1 MSPGQRI
8 AALAV
13 AVVVLVGAFV
23 LTRSDEE
30 KPRPTEPTTTVTPDT
45 VASSATAPREETPA
59 PPPTPREETIRVR
72 DGKPVGEPKTI
83 EYNRGDTV
91 RLRFRSDAA
100 GEVHIHVYDRYVQLE
115 AGSPASTRFKA
126 DKEGVFE
133 IEEHGTGAL
142 LAKLEVRP

>member
-13 AVVVLVGAFV
+13 ALVVLVGAFV

-30 KPRPTEPTTTVTPDT
+30 EPRPTEPTATVTPDT

-59 PPPTPREETIRVR
+59 PPPTPRVETIRVR
-72 DGKPVGEPKTI
+72 GGKPVGEPRTI
-83 EYNRGDTV
+83 EYKRGDTV
-91 RLRFRSDAA
+91 RLSFRSDAA

-115 AGSPASTRFKA
+115 AGSAASARFKA

-142 LAKLEVRP
+142 LAELEVRP